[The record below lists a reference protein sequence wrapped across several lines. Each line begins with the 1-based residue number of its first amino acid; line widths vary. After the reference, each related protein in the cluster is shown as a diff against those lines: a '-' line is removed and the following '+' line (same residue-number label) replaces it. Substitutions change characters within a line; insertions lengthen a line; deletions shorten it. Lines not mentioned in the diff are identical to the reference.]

1 MASLFESLVVSR
13 GFLRHACLLIL
24 VLPAQCAYFV
34 VEEGTDKCFRENM
47 VHQQV
52 LRMSYAMHGDTEG
65 DVDLIHTEC
74 RIVLRNPRGDAV
86 KEHALTNGSHSGA
99 LAHLAREDGPHSIC
113 VHCEPQGWFTRHKM
127 RWTIAFD
134 ILGVG
139 FMGSATPPDPAKLAS
154 MAAFKGAQT
163 GVELLLS
170 RLTAIS
176 SENDYEKT
184 FEAQF
189 VKTSDAVN
197 VDIAAF
203 RLMEI
208 VLISGITLFQIAH
221 LSKFFQTAC
230 VGAFPCMP
238 MFKRSVA

>member
-1 MASLFESLVVSR
+1 MVCLSASLHAGR
-13 GFLRHACLLIL
+13 GILRHACLLVL

-34 VEEGTDKCFRENM
+34 VEEGIDKCFHQNM

-52 LRMSYAMHGDTEG
+52 LRMSYTMHGDTEG
-65 DVDLIHTEC
+65 DVDLIHAEC
-74 RIVLRNPRGDAV
+74 RIVVRNPNGEAV
-86 KEHALTNGSHSGA
+86 KEHALVNGSHSGA
-99 LAHLAREDGPHSIC
+99 LAHLAHADGPHSIC

-127 RWTIAFD
+127 RWSIAFD

-139 FMGSATPPDPAKLAS
+139 FMGAASPDPAKLAS
-154 MAAFKGAQT
+154 MAAFKGAQS
-163 GVELLLS
+163 GIELLLS

-230 VGAFPCMP
+230 VGALPCMP

>member
-1 MASLFESLVVSR
+1 MVCLSESWHTSR
-13 GFLRHACLLIL
+13 GILRHACLLIL
-24 VLPAQCAYFV
+24 VLPSQCAYFV
-34 VEEGTDKCFRENM
+34 VEEGIDKCFQENM
-47 VHQQV
+47 VRQQV
-52 LRMSYAMHGDTEG
+52 LRMSYAMHGDSEG

-74 RIVLRNPRGDAV
+74 RIVLRNPQGEAV
-86 KEHALTNGSHSGA
+86 KEHALVNGSHKGA
-99 LAHLAREDGPHSIC
+99 LAYLAHRDGPHSVC

-127 RWTIAFD
+127 RWSIAFD

-139 FMGSATPPDPAKLAS
+139 FMGSASPDPAKVAS
-154 MAAFKGAQT
+154 MAAFKGAQS
-163 GVELLLS
+163 GMELLLS

-176 SENDYEKT
+176 SENDYEKS